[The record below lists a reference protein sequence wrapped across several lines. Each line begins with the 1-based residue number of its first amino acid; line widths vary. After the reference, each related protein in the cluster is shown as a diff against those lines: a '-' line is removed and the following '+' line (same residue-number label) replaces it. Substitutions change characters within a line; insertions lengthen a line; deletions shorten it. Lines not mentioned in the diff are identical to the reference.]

1 MIKEISLSGVFGI
14 TTKASYEAALMY
26 ERHVRIEISGS
37 LRDVW
42 PASGGTRSE
51 KFRRLY
57 ARDAGVK
64 RFIKFSVKTC
74 SSILVM
80 TSALNEL
87 ISGIAS

>member
-1 MIKEISLSGVFGI
+1 
-14 TTKASYEAALMY
+14 MY
-26 ERHVRIEISGS
+26 ERHVRIGISGS

>member
-1 MIKEISLSGVFGI
+1 
-14 TTKASYEAALMY
+14 MY
-26 ERHVRIEISGS
+26 ERHVRIGISDS

-57 ARDAGVK
+57 ACDAGVK